1 MPGPNTNTNSTQ
13 LLLHEKMSAWLGC
26 SAVRVL
32 LYLAANCLTKLM
44 DSKVDYYYYMMSNT
58 ESCVAALL
66 ETRVLVL
73 KDLITASKE
82 GSGELNLT
90 KIPRLAPLLSVSME
104 ESTGRI
110 SSCEKI
116 WLQLCKQHCGLQVTL
131 MES

>member
-13 LLLHEKMSAWLGC
+13 LLLHEKMSWLGC

-44 DSKVDYYYYMMSNT
+44 DSKVDYYYYMISNT

-90 KIPRLAPLLSVSME
+90 KIPSTVAYRLHP
-104 ESTGRI
+104 G
-110 SSCEKI
+110 K
-116 WLQLCKQHCGLQVTL
+116 